1 MSLIIVNRLFGEDT
15 LALLPDQTFSSPDE
29 RLAFLL
35 GNQGAD
41 PFSLQFT
48 SLPQVARTS
57 HRFAHKMR
65 RLHDGRAVTIA
76 REATGHLIAEDR
88 PLGRAFVLGLLAHT
102 LLEGTT
108 RPFVVAQ
115 RNALIAADEELAKN
129 QMEVAAIIES
139 DIDSWMLMAL
149 RQQTIEQTPTSEV
162 LYRSEQTV
170 RAAGALFSQIAWQV
184 FSMDLGADAYR
195 GALDDCELL
204 YSVLDQSSPLGS
216 AMLDQAERVF
226 GGLSYLRSL
235 VHRTPQDESCPAANT
250 DHRVWI
256 DPHTEAER
264 TESFYDLYQNALNR
278 WPAVF
283 EAFEAGDDPFA

>member
-65 RLHDGRAVTIA
+65 RLHDSRAVTIA
-76 REATGHLIAEDR
+76 RQATDHLIAEDR
-88 PLGRAFVLGLLAHT
+88 ALGRAFVLGLLAHT

-115 RNALIAADEELAKN
+115 RNALIAADDELAKN
-129 QMEVAAIIES
+129 KMEVAAIIES

-149 RQQTIEQTPTSEV
+149 RQQTIEQTPTSEI
-162 LYRSEQTV
+162 LYRGDRTV

-184 FSMDLGADAYR
+184 FDMDLGADAY
-195 GALDDCELL
+195 GDALDDCELL

-256 DPHTEAER
+256 DPNTEARR
-264 TESFYDLYQNALNR
+264 TESFYDLYQDALDR
-278 WPAVF
+278 WPAVVK
-283 EAFEAGDDPFA
+283 AFEAGDDPFA